1 MAGLINAASALE
13 EIVLAARILC
23 NPTDFA
29 ELQRARR
36 VKSVGIKLEGKR
48 G

>member
-1 MAGLINAASALE
+1 MVGLINAASALE
-13 EIVLAARILC
+13 EIVLAGSPD
-23 NPTDFA
+23 PTDVA